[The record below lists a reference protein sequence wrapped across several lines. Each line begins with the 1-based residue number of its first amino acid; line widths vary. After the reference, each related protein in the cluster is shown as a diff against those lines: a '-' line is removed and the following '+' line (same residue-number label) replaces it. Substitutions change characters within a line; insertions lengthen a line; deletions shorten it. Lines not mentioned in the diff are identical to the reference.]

1 MKLFNVKISKFFLII
16 LVICATLSVLSF
28 SAWGEGKTVFVSSF
42 GNDSAQGTENAP
54 YKTLTKALSSLS
66 SGGTVVLKDKY
77 VFSDSVSNDSVGV
90 YSAPSHTGTI
100 TITSMYND
108 TDYRKSGA
116 AIEFTKSVV
125 FSLGGDTVFDNI
137 TFSNTGEEVYVAA
150 NFKQLKFGNGFN
162 AQSSKTGTK
171 FLSAI
176 GGYYSPTNMNL
187 PASVDSNITIEG
199 GEFKRVVGFAMRG
212 SVGSYI
218 FTGTANINILGGNID
233 YLYGA
238 SISNHNSGSV
248 KIIMTGGSVTSFY
261 TGGDG
266 TRALN
271 GSAFVFVGGGE
282 IGTLTVN
289 NVTANGVI
297 VLQGGNI
304 TDKCA
309 VSYASSALET
319 TARFSKKVL
328 YYNPEN
334 IDEKIVSS
342 FSGIAEK
349 NTFSDYKTLDVSK
362 YIKGITLSDIEIK
375 EEIIPEQTVYLSASK
390 GNDSSAG
397 TEAAPFKTLTKAL
410 NELRFS
416 GGTIVVMDKYTMGEN
431 MVVYDNIPRYNAPK
445 TYKPVVITSVIDGKD
460 YRSSGA
466 AIHFPKK
473 SAYLC
478 GGATTFRDVTVT
490 SDVMDVY
497 IAGCFNP
504 LTFDYGFEAKHAKTS
519 DHFLYAIGG
528 YFAPDVYD
536 LPANLDA
543 RLTINSGT
551 FKTAISFTHVKGI
564 GTYTFT
570 GTAYVTI
577 NGGRIDNFYGASN
590 YNHYSGSLDLTFN
603 DGVIGALYAGGDA
616 TRRLDGNATLRLIGG
631 TVTSSVEINNVVG
644 NTSVI
649 LDSTKIL
656 TMRLSYASETIEN
669 LAYGSR
675 ITLDYN
681 SVRYGYDFISR
692 FTFFTEVNTF
702 GTAYVQAGAT
712 GKGDTKQTPTSSIE
726 SAISLLGG
734 GGGNIVIIG
743 DFSVTNFTEPKHDSK
758 IIFKGDK
765 NANLTINSA
774 WTLSGDSTFDEIEI
788 SGNAVFKN
796 NGHILTF
803 AKGVNTNGTFSILG
817 MADNENTNTEIHVFA
832 GNFAE
837 IWAFGQE
844 NGGNG
849 NSSVSVLGGKVGVIY
864 GTSSKAGT
872 CESVDIAIGGGEV
885 EKLYTATASSLA
897 KRASVSISGGKIG
910 ELDLNN
916 VKDYLIVR
924 YSAGNI
930 TKTSLTSA
938 PAQKAF
944 KYNANGA
951 NMTIVEQLKNLI
963 GNASEENVF
972 FVKDGGDGNGS
983 SAAMPFGSFKEAFE
997 ALSNG
1002 GTLVVV
1008 GPMAVDYDLTL
1019 PTAKNCITIT
1029 SVYDGVDYA
1038 KEHGAVISMNANMI
1052 FRSEIRIENIS
1063 FEALKEDVYLIFG
1076 GYKAVLAEGI
1086 VCTHSPDITNYIS
1099 LVGGSADGEGYRSD
1113 LTVASGTWQVVMGG
1127 NLKSGQNNGVK
1138 YKVTINGGSYYGK
1151 ISATG
1156 RGALNGTSE
1165 LTINDG
1171 IIYGGAYGSAA
1182 SGDAES
1188 YNGTLRIV
1196 INGGTFYCK
1205 VSPGTARYCTI
1216 NGNYELSLNGGEYS
1230 HLTDIE
1236 GTEKFKGEA
1245 ESSITI
1251 AESVDLSTEIKGT
1264 ITFTNPIRRTAD
1276 PRIILVDGMYYYVYT
1291 TGAALSVYKAANIS
1305 DLNYSAPER
1314 VWDSRDV
1321 ADALEG
1327 RIDNIW
1333 PSELQYFSAE
1343 EFGEKYEGWYLLFS
1357 IYEPAKDGSGNSDGE
1372 NRRSYVLKSQTKDL
1386 QGVWVHPET
1395 GEPNIPARFVSDTDP
1410 DINYDEWTA
1419 GQTTMRYNGKVYCL
1433 WVEQRDRGTKNFR
1446 QTALLSEM
1454 KNPYTVTGPILELID
1469 AEYDW
1474 EKEGQGYSSA
1484 QDLWYPAVIEGL
1496 TPMVGPDGQLFV
1508 VYAASG
1514 YWTPGYCLGQMT
1526 FLGGDLFDINNW
1538 KKSPQPI
1545 FKKNDEV
1552 CGTGGPNLATS
1563 PDGKENFLL
1572 YHAYFGQDT
1581 TGYRYCFMEPY
1592 YIDETGFHVG
1602 QNGMPSPLAT
1612 EFTVMLNGT
1621 PLYKKISGFNNW
1633 DGNFLYVPEGYTIS
1647 NPTSE
1652 TLEVLV
1658 VGGKKLDASYGS
1670 VTYSYSTDG
1679 VNFTEGLPTENGT
1692 YIVKATLSGNYA
1704 YEGLGGV
1711 FTIIVDNQPA
1721 GISSALI
1728 ITIIAISV
1736 VALGGAAALLV
1747 VKMKKKKQ

>member
-1 MKLFNVKISKFFLII
+1 MKLFRVKASKILMLL
-16 LVICATLSVLSF
+16 LVIGAILSLFTFGIS
-28 SAWGEGKTVFVSSF
+28 GEGKTVFVSSS
-42 GNDSAQGTENAP
+42 GNDSAQGTESAP

-66 SGGTVVLKDKY
+66 SGGTVVVKDKY
-77 VFSDSVSNDSVGV
+77 VFSDKVSSDSVGV
-90 YSAPSHTGTI
+90 YAAPSHSGTV
-100 TITSMYND
+100 TITSMHNG
-108 TDYRKSGA
+108 TDYRKTGA
-116 AIEFTKSVV
+116 AIEFPNSVV
-125 FSLGGDTVFDNI
+125 YSLGGDTVFDNI
-137 TFSNTGEEVYVAA
+137 TFSNTGEEVFVAA
-150 NFKQLKFGNGFN
+150 NFKKLTFGSGFN
-162 AQSSKTGTK
+162 AQSAKTGTK

-176 GGYYSPTNMNL
+176 GGYYSPKDMNL
-187 PASVDSNITIEG
+187 PANVDSNITIEG
-199 GEFKRVVGFAMRG
+199 GEFKRVVGFSMRG

-218 FTGTANINILGGNID
+218 FTGTANINIYGGNID
-233 YLYGA
+233 SLYGA
-238 SISNHNSGSV
+238 SIVNHSSGSV
-248 KIIMTGGSVTSFY
+248 KIVMTAGSVTSFC

-289 NVTANGVI
+289 NVAANGVI
-297 VLQGGNI
+297 VLQGGTI
-304 TDKCA
+304 TGKSS
-309 VSYASSALET
+309 VSYANSGLET
-319 TARFSKKVL
+319 TAKFSKKVL

-334 IDEKIVSS
+334 IDEKTASS
-342 FSGIAEK
+342 FAGIAEK
-349 NTFSDYKTLDVSK
+349 HTFDDYKTLDISK
-362 YIKGITLSDIEIK
+362 YIKGISLADIEIK
-375 EEIIPEQTVYLSASK
+375 EQIIPEQTVYLSASK
-390 GNDSSAG
+390 GNDSGNG
-397 TEAAPFKTLTKAL
+397 TQASPFKTLTKAL

-416 GGTIVVMDKYTMGEN
+416 GGTLVVMDKYTMGEN
-431 MVVYDNIPRYNAPK
+431 MEVYDNIPRYNAPK
-445 TYKPVVITSVIDGKD
+445 TYKPVVITSVYDGKD
-460 YRSSGA
+460 YRPAGA

-478 GGATTFRDVTVT
+478 GGATTFRNVTVT

-497 IAGCFNP
+497 LAGCFNP
-504 LTFDYGFEAKHAKTS
+504 LTFDEGFEAKHTKTS

-528 YFAPDVYD
+528 YFAPNVYD
-536 LPANLDA
+536 LPSDLDS
-543 RLTINSGT
+543 RITINSGT
-551 FKTAISFTHVKGI
+551 FKTVIGFTHVKGI

-577 NGGRIDNFYGASN
+577 NGGRINNFYGASN

-603 DGVIGALYAGGDA
+603 DGVIGALYAGGDV
-616 TRRLDGNATLRLIGG
+616 TRRLDGNATLRLNGG

-656 TMRLSYASETIEN
+656 TIRLSYASEAIEK
-669 LAYGSR
+669 LAYGSK

-692 FTFFTEVNTF
+692 FTFFTDVNTF
-702 GTAYVQAGAT
+702 GTAYVKAGAT
-712 GKGDTKQTPTSSIE
+712 GKGDTKETPTSSIE
-726 SAISLLGG
+726 KAIELLGG
-734 GGGNIVIIG
+734 GGGNVVIIG
-743 DFSVTNFTEPKHDSK
+743 DYNVSSFVEPKHDSK
-758 IIFKGDK
+758 IIFKADK
-765 NANLTINSA
+765 DARLTVSNS
-774 WTLSGDSTFDEIEI
+774 WTLSGDTTFDDIKI
-788 SGNAVFKN
+788 CGNAVFKN
-796 NGHILTF
+796 YGYTLTF
-803 AKGVNTNGTFSILG
+803 ADGVETDGSFSIHSA
-817 MADNENTNTEIHVFA
+817 ADGESKNAEIHIFA
-832 GNFAE
+832 GSFTE
-837 IWAFGQE
+837 IWAFGLE
-844 NGGNG
+844 NGGKG
-849 NSSVSVLGGKVGVIY
+849 NSSVSVIGGKVGTIY
-864 GTSSKAGT
+864 GSASGSGD
-872 CESVDIAIGGGEV
+872 CESVEIAVGGGEV
-885 EKLYTATASSLA
+885 NKICAALSACPVQ
-897 KRASVSISGGKIG
+897 RASISVSGGKIG
-910 ELDLNN
+910 ELDLDN
-916 VKDYLIVR
+916 VKDYLILR
-924 YSAGNI
+924 YSAGTI
-930 TKTSLTSA
+930 SKTTLTKA
-938 PAQKAF
+938 PTQKVF

-951 NMTIVEQLKNLI
+951 NMTVVEQLKKLI
-963 GNASEENVF
+963 GNGSEESVF

-983 SAAMPFGSFKEAFE
+983 SPAMPFGSFKEAFE

-1008 GPMAVDYDLTL
+1008 GPMAVEYDLTL
-1019 PTAKNCITIT
+1019 PSAKNCITIT
-1029 SVYDGVDYA
+1029 SLYDGVDYS
-1038 KEHGAVISMNANMI
+1038 KENGAVISVGANMI
-1052 FRSEIRIENIS
+1052 FSSEIRIENIS
-1063 FEALKEDVYLIFG
+1063 FEAVKEDVYLIFG

-1099 LVGGSADGEGYRSD
+1099 LVGGSANGEGYRSD
-1113 LTVASGTWQVVMGG
+1113 LTVASGSWQTVMGG

-1138 YKVTINGGSYYGK
+1138 YKVTINGGSFYGK

-1156 RGALNGTSE
+1156 KGVLDGTSE
-1165 LTINDG
+1165 LTVNDG

-1182 SGDAES
+1182 SADTDS

-1216 NGNYELSLNGGEYS
+1216 NGKYELSLNGGEYS

-1245 ESSITI
+1245 ESSITV
-1251 AESVDLSTEIKGT
+1251 AESVDLSTELKGT

-1291 TGAALSVYKAANIS
+1291 TGAALSVYKAANIP

-1314 VWDSRDV
+1314 VWDSREV
-1321 ADALEG
+1321 AEALEG

-1343 EFGEKYEGWYLLFS
+1343 EFGEKYEGWYILFS
-1357 IYEPAKDGSGNSDGE
+1357 IYEPAQDGSGNSDGE

-1419 GQTTMRYNGKVYCL
+1419 GQTTMRYNGKVYAL
-1433 WVEQRDRGTKNFR
+1433 WVEQRDRGTKDFR

-1474 EKEGQGYSSA
+1474 EKEGHAYSSS

-1496 TPMVGPDGQLFV
+1496 TPMIGPDGQLFV

-1552 CGTGGPNLATS
+1552 CGTGGPCLVTS

-1572 YHAYFGQDT
+1572 YHAYFGKDT

-1602 QNGMPSPLAT
+1602 QNGKPSPLGT

-1621 PLYKKISGFNNW
+1621 ALYKKISGFNNW
-1633 DGNFLYVPEGYTIS
+1633 DGNFLYVPEGYTVS
-1647 NPTSE
+1647 NPTPE

-1658 VGGKKLDASYGS
+1658 AGGKKLDSSYGA
-1670 VTYSYSTDG
+1670 VKYSYSSNG
-1679 VNFTEGLPTENGT
+1679 VNFTDGLPKENGT
-1692 YIVKATLSGNYA
+1692 YTVKATLTGNYA

-1711 FTIIVDNQPA
+1711 FTIIVDNQPSGA
-1721 GISSALI
+1721 SVAV
-1728 ITIIAISV
+1728 IIAIIA
-1736 VALGGAAALLV
+1736 VALALVGGAAAFAV